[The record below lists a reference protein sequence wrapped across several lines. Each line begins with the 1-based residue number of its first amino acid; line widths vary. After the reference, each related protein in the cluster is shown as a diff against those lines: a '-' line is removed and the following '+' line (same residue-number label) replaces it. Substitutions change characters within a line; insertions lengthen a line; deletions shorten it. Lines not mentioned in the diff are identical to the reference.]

1 MRYVMKRF
9 CSLLIILCA
18 FFCAFNSYAIDMD
31 AESLKTAIKNNNH
44 AAAKALIEQGVDV
57 NYRDDDGNPLLY
69 TALIKNR
76 LKMAKMLI
84 DAGADVNAPSSENGM
99 TPLIIATSK
108 AEKLKKQAEKIMANT
123 KGYTQSKGTEANLKK
138 HIAIQMNIARKMLK
152 MLIENGA
159 DVNQETPFG
168 TPLMRAAAN
177 PWNIELVE
185 ILLKSDA
192 QIDLQDRNGRTA
204 LFYSETFGNNKISS
218 MLLSAGAD
226 VDIKDTNGKTYM
238 EVTKEE
244 FEEK

>member
-1 MRYVMKRF
+1 MTKSNNVNDIIYILDKR
-9 CSLLIILCA
+9 
-18 FFCAFNSYAIDMD
+18 N
-31 AESLKTAIKNNNH
+31 
-44 AAAKALIEQGVDV
+44 
-57 NYRDDDGNPLLY
+57 DGNPLLY
-69 TALIKNR
+69 TALTKNR

-108 AEKLKKQAEKIMANT
+108 AEKLKKQAEKIMENT
-123 KGYTQSKGTEANLKK
+123 KGYTQSKGIEANLKK

-152 MLIENGA
+152 MLIESGA
-159 DVNQETPFG
+159 DVNQETPLG
-168 TPLMRAAAN
+168 TPLMRAVSN

-218 MLLSAGAD
+218 LLLSAGAD

-238 EVTKEE
+238 EVTKED